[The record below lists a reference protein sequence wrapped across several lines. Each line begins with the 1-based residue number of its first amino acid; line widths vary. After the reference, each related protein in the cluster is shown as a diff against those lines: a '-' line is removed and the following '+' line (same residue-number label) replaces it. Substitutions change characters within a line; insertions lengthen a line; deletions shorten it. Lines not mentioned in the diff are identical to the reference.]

1 MQFGY
6 YHGVS
11 WNYLHEMRWKIL
23 YVCSTFYLKNVLTK
37 YFLFNFGNR
46 KKENVECKRSY
57 IHFSFHN
64 SKTWTNKYHDVVVL
78 YDVQRSIEKVV
89 LDFST
94 SAEIQYYFFNTPLQT
109 NIMNFVWSGVLKK
122 WYWISAL
129 VLKSNTTFSIL
140 HPKVCLKKWIL
151 VHILL
156 SWNVIAPL
164 RAQKVLENI
173 TCGYG
178 NHLWKYWIY
187 HSWPSATRDNFNT
200 FTRDYHN
207 HA

>member
-1 MQFGY
+1 MSSNFKIWRFMYREIRY
-6 YHGVS
+6 Y
-11 WNYLHEMRWKIL
+11 
-23 YVCSTFYLKNVLTK
+23 
-37 YFLFNFGNR
+37 
-46 KKENVECKRSY
+46 
-57 IHFSFHN
+57 SFHN